1 MRNFDSFYLVL
12 CINIA
17 FYFSNNLFLLCLS
30 NIFNLV
36 LNLPSFLDLLNFI
49 CYLLCVYWFNLI
61 DNLNHLLIALVLM
74 LFFMMMPMVLDIYIL
89 MALGCF
95 LVNLGIFICFLC
107 LDIYNFQSL
116 YILWQISFLL
126 LNLLCNYIL
135 AYNL

>member
-17 FYFSNNLFLLCLS
+17 FYFSSNLFLLCLS

-95 LVNLGIFICFLC
+95 LC
-107 LDIYNFQSL
+107 LDIYDFQSL

-126 LNLLCNYIL
+126 LNLLCNYTL
-135 AYNL
+135 AYNF